1 MIIAFGSGVK
11 LDMSKRKCS
20 WSIFDVL
27 NTVLMVILCVV
38 MLYPFVYVFAL
49 SFSSVDAT
57 LRGKVWLYPIEPTFA
72 AYRSIWNEPNFLL
85 SYGNTVFYAVIGTI
99 ITLSVTLL
107 SAYPLTKQ
115 YFVGKRFLMRFYSV
129 TMFFGGGIVP
139 TYILVY
145 ELGLV
150 DTRLVIILLAALNV
164 WNVIVTRTFI
174 SGIPE
179 SLCESATIDGAGE
192 WRILLGIIVPLS
204 KPIVA
209 TLSLY
214 SIVDQWNS
222 FYTPMIY
229 LNQPELQP
237 VSLVLRRILV
247 SSQFSDN
254 MMSPD
259 VANQVSELNLK
270 GASIIITILPIIC
283 IYPFIQKYFVKGM
296 LVGSIKG

>member
-1 MIIAFGSGVK
+1 
-11 LDMSKRKCS
+11 
-20 WSIFDVL
+20 
-27 NTVLMVILCVV
+27 MVVSYRASLCK
-38 MLYPFVYVFAL
+38 
-49 SFSSVDAT
+49 T
-57 LRGKVWLYPIEPTFA
+57 T
-72 AYRSIWNEPNFLL
+72 RSIWNEPNFLL

-107 SAYPLTKQ
+107 TAYPLTKQ

-214 SIVDQWNS
+214 SIVDEWNS